1 MKYIPL
7 FVLALFLGSCSS
19 KPIITLEMQNHT
31 EADWILVSVRDS
43 SVVLLAPYEEIGK
56 GIAFTHAVV
65 IPTRSISRIILHKQG
80 SFLSR
85 IPLALFGAGTGLALK
100 ACNCDDRIYHIVI
113 GGVIGYNLSIIKDFI
128 DGLKEDRYFP
138 WLESDR
144 DRLRQKAVFP
154 VEPEIMK
161 YVR

>member
-1 MKYIPL
+1 
-7 FVLALFLGSCSS
+7 
-19 KPIITLEMQNHT
+19 MQNYSQ
-31 EADWILVSVRDS
+31 ADWILVSVRDS
-43 SVVLLAPYEEIGK
+43 SIVVLPPFEEIGK

-65 IPTRSISRIILHKQG
+65 IPTRIISRVILHKQG

-85 IPLALFGAGTGLALK
+85 IPLALFGSGTGLALK
-100 ACNCDDRIYHIVI
+100 ACNCDDRLYHIVM

-128 DGLKEDRYFP
+128 EGLKEDRYFL

-144 DRLRQKAVFP
+144 EKLRKKAVFP
-154 VEPEIMK
+154 EEPEIMK